1 MDNLLQFI
9 GRLHPLIVHLPIG
22 ILMLT
27 VGLHALIWKG
37 KYAAVK
43 EILPLL
49 WFIGCVSAVFAC
61 VAGYFL
67 SLSGGYDE
75 TALDTHMWLGIGL
88 AIFSG
93 GIFVVLQREVMLKFE
108 LIGVGIV
115 ALLLFSTGHYGGNL
129 THGEAY
135 LTEPLYALIGQA
147 PAAGKQE
154 RKPIA
159 NINEAIIYHD
169 LVEPVLETK
178 CYQCHSA
185 TKKKGKLRLDAEEF
199 IVQGGDHGTIMQAG
213 NPEKSKLY
221 TCLIL
226 PEEDDKRMP
235 PKGKPQLTENEVKL
249 IYWWISKGNA
259 DFQKQVA
266 DVEKDDKIK
275 PVLASFGNGS
285 EPGEGASGSAVE
297 IPAVKV
303 SKPDP
308 KVIVALE
315 KLGVAFTSLTPDHTF
330 LGANLVNTT
339 NFTDQE
345 VTLLLQLKNQLIWLD
360 MSQTNIT
367 DSALPQL
374 TQLKY
379 LTRLSLDNTSITD
392 AGITHLVK
400 LPALRFLNLY
410 GTKVTDESL
419 KILEACKGL
428 KVLYLWQTQVT
439 AQGVA
444 ALQKARGESI
454 EINFG
459 SEPKDTDTL

>member
-67 SLSGGYDE
+67 SLSGGYNQ

-88 AIFSG
+88 ALFSG
-93 GIFVVLQREVMLKFE
+93 GLFVVLQRGIIPKFQI
-108 LIGVGIV
+108 IGVGIV

-135 LTEPLYALIGQA
+135 LTEPLYALIGQT
-147 PAAGKQE
+147 PAASKQE

-159 NINEAIIYHD
+159 NINEAIIYQD
-169 LVEPVLETK
+169 LVEPVLENK

-199 IVQGGDHGTIMQAG
+199 ILQGGDHGTIIQAG
-213 NPEKSKLY
+213 NPEKSNLY

-249 IYWWISKGNA
+249 IHWWISKGSA
-259 DFQKQVA
+259 DFKKRVA
-266 DVEKDDKIK
+266 DVEKDEMIK
-275 PVLASFGNGS
+275 PILASLDNGS
-285 EPGEGASGSAVE
+285 KPSEGASVSAVE
-297 IPAVKV
+297 IPAIKV

-308 KVIVALE
+308 KVIVELE

-330 LGANLVNTT
+330 LGANLVNTIH
-339 NFTDQE
+339 FADQE
-345 VTLLLQLKNQLIWLD
+345 VSLLLQLKNQLIWLD

-367 DSALPQL
+367 DKALPQL

-410 GTKVTDESL
+410 GTKVTDQSL
-419 KILEACKGL
+419 KVLEACKGL
-428 KVLYLWQTQVT
+428 EVLYLWQTQVT